1 MVNSFKK
8 YIISIDF
15 GSSIIKYLI
24 MDVSK
29 DDFKILAL
37 DNKVDFDI
45 HSIIDYL
52 LNEYKI
58 NINDIEIIL
67 LTGGRSSF
75 IDINKYENTKIRII
89 PEFTAAS
96 FGALLLSK
104 QDRGIVLNL
113 GTGTTYI
120 YSDLNE
126 VKHLGGSAIGGGTIM
141 ALAKLLY
148 KINNYNDL
156 IEFIK
161 KGNFKNADI
170 NIGDISKTNIGDLNA
185 NVTASN
191 LGAIIN
197 GIKEYNNYDIMSS
210 IVNMVIQNIGLLAK
224 EKKINIE
231 NQYNIKNIPLIL
243 IGGLIADEFILKYFD
258 DICSYTKVKYIIP
271 EFSRYAVCIGAY
283 EYYLLKLKNE

>member
-1 MVNSFKK
+1 MVSNFKK
-8 YIISIDF
+8 FIISIDF

-29 DDFKILAL
+29 DEFKIIAL
-37 DNKVDFDI
+37 DYKINFDI
-45 HSIIDYL
+45 NKIIHYL
-52 LNEYKI
+52 LSEYKI
-58 NINDIEIIL
+58 STNDIEVIL

-75 IDINKYENTKIRII
+75 IDLSKYEYLNII
-89 PEFTAAS
+89 IVPEFTAAS

-126 VKHLGGSAIGGGTIM
+126 VIHIGGTAIGGGTIM

-148 KINNYNDL
+148 KIENYNDL
-156 IEFIK
+156 ICFIK
-161 KGNFKNADI
+161 KGNFKNVDI
-170 NIGDISKTNIGDLNA
+170 NIEDISKTNIGDLNA
-185 NVTASN
+185 TVTASN

-197 GIKEYNNYDIMSS
+197 NSKKYSDYDIMAS

-224 EKKINIE
+224 ELKTVVE
-231 NQYNIKNIPLIL
+231 NKYSIKNLSFIL
-243 IGGLIADEFILKYFD
+243 IGGLIADDYILKYFD
-258 DICSYTKVKYIIP
+258 DICAYTNVNYIIP
-271 EFSRYAVCIGAY
+271 EYRRYAVCIGAY
-283 EYYLLKLKNE
+283 EYYILKLKK

>member
-1 MVNSFKK
+1 MDSNFKK

-37 DNKVDFDI
+37 DNKVNFDI
-45 HSIIDYL
+45 YNIIDYL
-52 LNEYKI
+52 LVEYKI
-58 NINDIEIIL
+58 SINDIEVIL

-75 IDINKYENTKIRII
+75 IDLNKYENLKIRII
-89 PEFTAAS
+89 PEFTSAS

-104 QDRGIVLNL
+104 QDEGIIVNL

-126 VKHLGGSAIGGGTIM
+126 INHIGGTAIGGGTIM

-148 KINNYNDL
+148 SIENYDDL
-156 IEFIK
+156 ISFIK
-161 KGNFKNADI
+161 KGNLNNADI
-170 NIGDISKTNIGDLNA
+170 NIEDISKTNIGELNT

-197 GIKEYNNYDIMSS
+197 NTKKYNDYDVMSS
-210 IVNMVIQNIGLLAK
+210 IVNMVVQNIGLLAK
-224 EKKINIE
+224 ELKINTE
-231 NQYNIKNIPLIL
+231 YKMNIKNLPLIL
-243 IGGLIADEFILKYFD
+243 IGGLIADEYILKYFD
-258 DICSYTKVKYIIP
+258 DICAYTNVKYIIP
-271 EFSRYAVCIGAY
+271 EYGRYAVCIGAY
-283 EYYLLKLKNE
+283 EYYILKLKNE

>member
-1 MVNSFKK
+1 MKLDFKK

-29 DDFKILAL
+29 DDFKIFAL
-37 DNKVDFDI
+37 DNKVNFDI
-45 HSIIDYL
+45 HSIIDFL
-52 LNEYKI
+52 LNEYNI
-58 NINDIEIIL
+58 NINDIEVIL

-75 IDINKYENTKIRII
+75 IDLNKYQNVNIKII
-89 PEFTAAS
+89 PEFTSAS

-104 QDRGIVLNL
+104 QDRGIILNL

-148 KINNYNDL
+148 QIENYDDL
-156 IEFIK
+156 INFIK

-170 NIGDISKTNIGDLNA
+170 NIEDISKTNIGDLNA
-185 NVTASN
+185 SVTASN

-197 GIKEYNNYDIMSS
+197 NTKKFNDYDIMSS
-210 IVNMVIQNIGLLAK
+210 IVNMVVQNIGLLAK
-224 EKKINIE
+224 ELKVNIE
-231 NQYNIKNIPLIL
+231 KKYNIKNLPLIL
-243 IGGLIADEFILKYFD
+243 IGGLIADEYILKYFD
-258 DICSYTKVKYIIP
+258 DICSYTNVKYLIP
-271 EFSRYAVCIGAY
+271 EYSRYAVCIGAY

>member
-1 MVNSFKK
+1 MKCSFKK

-29 DDFKILAL
+29 DDFKIIAL
-37 DNKVDFDI
+37 DNKVDFNI
-45 HSIIDYL
+45 HGIIDYL
-52 LNEYKI
+52 LLEY
-58 NINDIEIIL
+58 NIDKNDIEVIL

-75 IDINKYENTKIRII
+75 IDLNKYGNVKINII
-89 PEFTAAS
+89 PEFTSAS

-104 QDRGIVLNL
+104 QDRGIILNL

-126 VKHLGGSAIGGGTIM
+126 IKHIGGSAIGGGTIM

-148 KINNYNDL
+148 KIENYDDL
-156 IEFIK
+156 ICFIK

-170 NIGDISKTNIGDLNA
+170 NIEDISKTNIGELNA
-185 NVTASN
+185 NITASN

-197 GIKEYNNYDIMSS
+197 NTKKYNEFDIMSS

-224 EKKINIE
+224 ELKVNVE
-231 NQYNIKNIPLIL
+231 NQYNIKNLPLIL
-243 IGGLIADEFILKYFD
+243 IGGLIADEYILKYFD
-258 DICSYTKVKYIIP
+258 DICSYTNVKYLIP
-271 EFSRYAVCIGAY
+271 EYSRYAVCIGAY
-283 EYYLLKLKNE
+283 EYYLLKQKNE